1 MSKQDTAERLIAARN
16 ALESILSQL
25 DPIPSIVSKVVND
38 LDDWDRRYARDYF
51 GRSMNLGYISRV
63 QQCKTLVSSYKS
75 LFKQVLTYRT
85 KVKLAFDSSV
95 NDTESG
101 RD

>member
-1 MSKQDTAERLIAARN
+1 MSKQDTAERLIVARN

-25 DPIPSIVSKVVND
+25 DPIPSIIIKVLNE

-51 GRSMNLGYISRV
+51 GRSMNLGYISKIN
-63 QQCKTLVSSYKS
+63 QCKTLVNSYKS
-75 LFKQVLTYRT
+75 LYKQVQTYRS